1 MIETPN
7 VLSETPE
14 VPPPTGGDLLSL
26 LLDGMRLSGMVL
38 FRAEFSEPWAVM
50 TPDAGVM
57 AQMLPFHTEHVIPFH
72 LIAEGGS
79 RLELDGHGLR
89 QLGEGDAML
98 LPYGDGHGLRGREDA
113 DYVPLGT
120 LLSPPPWN
128 DIPVVHHGGGGKT
141 THIVCG
147 FLQCDELFCAPVLRH
162 LPRLIHVNPGVAGH
176 NRWLADT
183 IRHTAEEVL
192 NSRPGSYSMLS
203 RLTELMFVEIL
214 REHMR
219 TLSDGD
225 VGWFAAV
232 NDPVV
237 GTALR
242 YLHTAPLEQWT
253 VQRLA
258 QKVNV
263 SRSVLADRFKLLLQQ
278 PPMQYLSHWRLQ
290 LAAAQLKTTN
300 TPIKTVADRIGYDS
314 EAAFSRAFKRRFG
327 SPPADW
333 RRRQRATSPS
343 SAQRF

>member
-14 VPPPTGGDLLSL
+14 TTSATGGDLLSL

-50 TPDAGVM
+50 TPDSDVM

-72 LIAEGGS
+72 LIAEGS
-79 RLELDGHGLR
+79 SWLELDGHGPR
-89 QLGEGDAML
+89 QLADGDAML
-98 LPYGDGHGLRGREDA
+98 LPYGDGHGLRGHERA

-128 DIPVVHHGGGGKT
+128 DIPVVRHGGGGTT

-162 LPRLIHVNPGVAGH
+162 LPKLIHVNPSAAGD

-192 NSRPGSYSMLS
+192 NSRPGSHSMLS

-219 TLSDGD
+219 TLSLDD

-237 GTALR
+237 GTALK
-242 YLHTAPLEQWT
+242 YLHTAPLEDWS

-258 QKVNV
+258 ENVGV

-278 PPMQYLSHWRLQ
+278 PPMQYLTHWRLQ
-290 LAAAQLKTTN
+290 LAAYQLKTTN
-300 TPIKTVADRIGYDS
+300 TPLKTVAGRIGYDS

-333 RRRQRATSPS
+333 RKHQRATW
-343 SAQRF
+343 